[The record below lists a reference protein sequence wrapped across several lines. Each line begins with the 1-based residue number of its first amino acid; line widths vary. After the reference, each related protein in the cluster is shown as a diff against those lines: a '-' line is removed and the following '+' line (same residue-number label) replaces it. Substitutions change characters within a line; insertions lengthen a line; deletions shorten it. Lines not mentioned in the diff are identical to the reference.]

1 VFTKLRE
8 PAGNE
13 RGATLVEYALVV
25 GLIGGVACVILS
37 IVGHDVAG
45 IFTSILAAFQP
56 PP

>member
-1 VFTKLRE
+1 MFTDLRE

-13 RGATLVEYALVV
+13 QGATLVEYALVV

-45 IFTSILAAFQP
+45 IFNGILAAFKP
-56 PP
+56 SP

>member
-1 VFTKLRE
+1 VFTDLRE

-13 RGATLVEYALVV
+13 QGATLVEYALVV

-45 IFTSILAAFQP
+45 IFNGILAAFKP
-56 PP
+56 SP

>member
-45 IFTSILAAFQP
+45 IFTSILAAFNP